1 MQAEGYIHGITTHS
15 DAALR
20 EELDIKYGRV
30 KRREKKD
37 VLGRDADELIALQ
50 AKLGFKRVS
59 DGQLLW
65 PDLFRPAYLLME
77 GVTIGS
83 QTRWFDTN
91 GFAFTP
97 LLDGKLST
105 RSADLSPVL
114 FREKIPSS
122 SVPKVTLPGPVT
134 LAAHTEGAEDW
145 QSLIPEYAQHI
156 ALLSR
161 ELRKHGYR
169 HIEYAEPSLLL
180 PHAAPLAHEEGV
192 VEACRAAYGHIV
204 HGLDATTIIQLFFG
218 NPNSIPP
225 ALLELPVSGF
235 LLDLVEAP
243 IADGT
248 KLSLKGKILV
258 AGAID
263 SRSSVP
269 EDLGLA
275 ERRVQQAVKALHPRE
290 VHITTNG
297 PLFYTISSEPSR
309 EKLREIAALA
319 AKVAA

>member
-1 MQAEGYIHGITTHS
+1 MWRSWAASSASARPSRRAAPFSQSRSYHKGGSHMQAEGYIHGITTHS

-83 QTRWFDTN
+83 QTRWFATN

-114 FREKIPSS
+114 FREKIPS
-122 SVPKVTLPGPVT
+122 TG
-134 LAAHTEGAEDW
+134 
-145 QSLIPEYAQHI
+145 
-156 ALLSR
+156 
-161 ELRKHGYR
+161 
-169 HIEYAEPSLLL
+169 
-180 PHAAPLAHEEGV
+180 
-192 VEACRAAYGHIV
+192 
-204 HGLDATTIIQLFFG
+204 
-218 NPNSIPP
+218 
-225 ALLELPVSGF
+225 
-235 LLDLVEAP
+235 
-243 IADGT
+243 
-248 KLSLKGKILV
+248 
-258 AGAID
+258 D
-263 SRSSVP
+263 SRCAHRR
-269 EDLGLA
+269 GRRLA
-275 ERRVQQAVKALHPRE
+275 VAHP
-290 VHITTNG
+290 
-297 PLFYTISSEPSR
+297 
-309 EKLREIAALA
+309 
-319 AKVAA
+319 